1 MQTAVNQRNYRQ
13 HQVTLNWVLRRLK
26 KYLEVDSLS
35 DWFSRCFELGFI
47 LIKQLLWKGA
57 IENKSSE
64 WVLCEL
70 RGSAAVTRRKKT
82 CNLLQRK
89 VLCFSGHCQGSKSK
103 SRIIYNTRHICWK
116 TTVML
121 RPLPPPAPNVDS
133 RITYLEW
140 AISDFPGP
148 QYQNEVKCSAF
159 DMEMILYS
167 HANKTHFHKKDC
179 ALGLIL
185 KVRVF
190 GTRKWSIKLES
201 QHWRRREEVL
211 SGKRSI
217 SWLSRHDM
225 KNPQF
230 QSTVS
235 TKLDEYCRS
244 FQHLYSRSLHWW
256 RDNLAFLAN
265 FNLLMCQKGLN
276 EHRKLKKR
284 KNR

>member
-1 MQTAVNQRNYRQ
+1 M
-13 HQVTLNWVLRRLK
+13 RRSK
-26 KYLEVDSLS
+26 KCFEVDSLS
-35 DWFSRCFELGFI
+35 DRLSSCFDLGFI

-167 HANKTHFHKKDC
+167 HANKTHF
-179 ALGLIL
+179 
-185 KVRVF
+185 
-190 GTRKWSIKLES
+190 TRKIVHLASFWKWGFLELGSGLLNSNLSIGQGEKKYS
-201 QHWRRREEVL
+201 WGNVKYVGWVVL
-211 SGKRSI
+211 TWKILTFSLLFQRNLTSI
-217 SWLSRHDM
+217 VGHFFIAVPYIDWEATLHSSRT
-225 KNPQF
+225 
-230 QSTVS
+230 ST
-235 TKLDEYCRS
+235 
-244 FQHLYSRSLHWW
+244 F
-256 RDNLAFLAN
+256 
-265 FNLLMCQKGLN
+265 
-276 EHRKLKKR
+276 
-284 KNR
+284 